1 MKNDCA
7 DYDPYMNYDPDYGYK
22 CGDCHPVNIARDWVI
37 NGYGVAKDGFL
48 LLIFGPKIPCK
59 ILPKVFDMPKPDALK
74 CVNLWNTTAP
84 SIGSILFFYNHPYKH
99 GKLKKVYKTKCK
111 MSYVSNTKMVR

>member
-37 NGYGVAKDGFL
+37 NGYGVAKDSFL
-48 LLIFGPKIPCK
+48 FSFTLEFKNLCVG
-59 ILPKVFDMPKPDALK
+59 VFDFSLWGTNLRDRFGVKSKFSLK
-74 CVNLWNTTAP
+74 STSKSHFGVKHQNTIKIFTP
-84 SIGSILFFYNHPYKH
+84 
-99 GKLKKVYKTKCK
+99 
-111 MSYVSNTKMVR
+111 

>member
-48 LLIFGPKIPCK
+48 FSR
-59 ILPKVFDMPKPDALK
+59 
-74 CVNLWNTTAP
+74 
-84 SIGSILFFYNHPYKH
+84 SI
-99 GKLKKVYKTKCK
+99 
-111 MSYVSNTKMVR
+111 